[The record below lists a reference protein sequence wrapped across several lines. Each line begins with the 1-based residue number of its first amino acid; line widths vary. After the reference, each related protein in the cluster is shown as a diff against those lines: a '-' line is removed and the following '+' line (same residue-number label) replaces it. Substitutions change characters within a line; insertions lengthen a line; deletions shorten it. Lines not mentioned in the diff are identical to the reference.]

1 MEGLEGVIFGII
13 THAGNA
19 RGLAFEALQAAEQGD
34 FAKAQTLMEEAEA
47 DIREAHKIQTE
58 IIHKEA
64 NGERI
69 DVGVLFVHSQDH
81 LMTAISEKTLIE
93 RLIYMHQRLTNL
105 ETKGKTTL

>member
-1 MEGLEGVIFGII
+1 MEGLEAVIFGII

-19 RGLAFEALQAAEQGD
+19 RGLAYEALQAAEQGD
-34 FAKAQTLMEEAEA
+34 FAKAQTLMSDAEE
-47 DIREAHKIQTE
+47 DIRQAHKIQTE

-64 NGERI
+64 SGERV

-93 RLIYMHQRLTNL
+93 RLIVMYQRLTLL
-105 ETKGKTTL
+105 EQKG